1 MSTNVILKFRLEGQH
16 CATLFI
22 FLSFA
27 NLIVWEC
34 VRTGCVRV
42 WPVLLQMVVFL
53 IISWFSVPDALLGSH
68 TFNQMLTVFTLQDCG
83 PLLKRVL
90 TAESFHVL
98 NWVSVFIFL
107 LIKLQFYFEVISLD
121 VSRSKAQYYIL
132 QIWLAQLDTCTRTH
146 AEGKGRNPP
155 WIINLCF
162 SFVRYFLKSW
172 YFETF
177 SMCQALCETFYVLS
191 HEMLELSLWQSYYS

>member
-1 MSTNVILKFRLEGQH
+1 
-16 CATLFI
+16 
-22 FLSFA
+22 
-27 NLIVWEC
+27 
-34 VRTGCVRV
+34 
-42 WPVLLQMVVFL
+42 MVVFL

-83 PLLKRVL
+83 TLLKRVL